1 MSFHIVSTS
10 EKDFNM
16 MWEKI
21 NKLTTLVYP
30 QYTQG
35 RMHSV
40 ADNSYKFIQPF
51 SQLIGASPM
60 IRIRLGNLFRSNYS
74 KFALARLFGAEMT
87 ETRFGNTVDAVRLKE
102 YERIKSTLDAQKKYK
117 DQLAQELRSEENIL
131 FFKTGVVEVAK
142 RINPPPTGA
151 SLTLKNI
158 SLNFEKPA
166 QCRIVS
172 VEDYGTI
179 SVAEIRFLSTNE
191 DIFVKENQYFGDVQ
205 SSTYL
210 LRDTFFTDFSNLE
223 ISAEKSDQIW
233 DAIILQELNNSSLTD
248 ADLEKIS
255 NDRQTKIEFLEKFLS
270 PENNALVK
278 SFKSASGKGLAGFI
292 ESMSFDWYSNVTWD
306 VDSGRKAPKMCKVT
320 ISFSPIHD
328 ISPGLD
334 YNGYNRAPIYPLFP
348 TKKVEPPKK

>member
-1 MSFHIVSTS
+1 
-10 EKDFNM
+10 
-16 MWEKI
+16 
-21 NKLTTLVYP
+21 
-30 QYTQG
+30 
-35 RMHSV
+35 
-40 ADNSYKFIQPF
+40 
-51 SQLIGASPM
+51 
-60 IRIRLGNLFRSNYS
+60 
-74 KFALARLFGAEMT
+74 
-87 ETRFGNTVDAVRLKE
+87 
-102 YERIKSTLDAQKKYK
+102 
-117 DQLAQELRSEENIL
+117 
-131 FFKTGVVEVAK
+131 
-142 RINPPPTGA
+142 
-151 SLTLKNI
+151 
-158 SLNFEKPA
+158 
-166 QCRIVS
+166 